1 MYLQELFDYKNQ
13 LMGDLLT
20 SREIVKLVDDEVDP
34 ENAEQLAFTHIFPC
48 EYIPETVENGYTYI
62 CFDVDIQ
69 SVGSKTYLM
78 PTLYVWVMSHRS
90 KLRLP
95 EGGIRTD
102 KLCSEICKKIN
113 GSRYYGLGQLNLY
126 AVKRFVPLT
135 DYQGKCMIFH
145 ATDFNRLYD
154 PNRETPVNRRTG

>member
-20 SREIVKLVDDEVDP
+20 NETIVKLVDDEINP
-34 ENAEQLAFTHIFPC
+34 EDAGQLAFTHIFPC

-69 SVGSKTYLM
+69 AVGSKTYLM

-102 KLCSEICKKIN
+102 KLCSEICKAIN

-154 PNRETPVNRRTG
+154 PNREIPSNRKTG